1 MNAKLNLLNR
11 KSNWPLLNLSRAWR
25 IEKNRRIVPLT
36 SEVLCEQLFL
46 ALGQKIPHLQIKHND
61 HWSLISSN
69 ELVLAWITE
78 NRIWGSIKIWFIGD
92 SQNAGKF
99 PASKIKLRVTLI
111 SSIWGDC
118 RGSFRISENAQIS
131 QAAELLHAVFYPAL
145 IEQKILNARTKSA
158 KVEPEYVSI

>member
-1 MNAKLNLLNR
+1 MNVNLKLRNG
-11 KSNWPLLNLSRAWR
+11 KPNWPLINLSGA
-25 IEKNRRIVPLT
+25 RRIAKNWRVIPLK

-46 ALGQKIPHLQIKHND
+46 ALCQKIPHLQIKHND

-69 ELVLAWITE
+69 GLAIAWITE

-92 SQNAGKF
+92 SQHARRF
-99 PASKIKLRVTLI
+99 AASKINLKITII

-131 QAAELLHAVFYPAL
+131 ESVGLLYAVFYPIL
-145 IEQKILNARTKSA
+145 IGRNKSA
-158 KVEPEYVSI
+158 GSPKVEPEYVSI